1 MEVEQ
6 KVHVKTKY
14 RGLNPRFPHIR
25 RGLIAFAL
33 KK

>member
-6 KVHVKTKY
+6 ETHVKVKY

-25 RGLIAFAL
+25 RGLLSVI